1 MYTQPTAHASLWRAV
16 PAVACALPV
25 RSRIKA
31 FMHTILT
38 IHGDGLEL
46 TTMSGHGDE
55 AA

>member
-1 MYTQPTAHASLWRAV
+1 MYHVHTADSAARLSLARCA
-16 PAVACALPV
+16 PAV

-46 TTMSGHGDE
+46 ATMSGHGDE